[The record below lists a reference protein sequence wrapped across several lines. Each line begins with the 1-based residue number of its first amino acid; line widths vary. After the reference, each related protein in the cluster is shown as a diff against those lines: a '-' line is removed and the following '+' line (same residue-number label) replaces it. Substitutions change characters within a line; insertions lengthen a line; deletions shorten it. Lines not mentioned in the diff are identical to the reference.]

1 MKVIFTQNIENHVVG
16 DIKDVPDGYARNF
29 LVPRGIAIPATPS
42 EIQNIEKRI
51 EKLKKDEGEKV
62 KKLEET
68 ALRLGKINIEISA
81 EVGPKDDEGIQKLFG
96 SITNAQVEEELTKKG
111 FEIDKKDI
119 DFEPIKK
126 PGEYEITV
134 KLGHGVESKVPLKV
148 TAKKE
153 K

>member
-29 LVPRGIAIPATPS
+29 LVPRGIAIPATPI

-51 EKLKKDEGEKV
+51 EKLKKDEGEKI
-62 KKLEET
+62 KKLEESAVKLEKVT
-68 ALRLGKINIEISA
+68 IEISV

-96 SITNAQVEEELTKKG
+96 SITNAQVEEALAEKG

-119 DFEPIKK
+119 DFEPIKE

-148 TAKKE
+148 VAKKE